1 LSFGIS
7 PFLVALAYH
16 KPIKNKTMRN
26 YFSILMLFSIL
37 SFTLSCSQNKKPEKL
52 KGIVDDVIQID
63 PEKLSGS
70 EPISQLAKVADE
82 KADKTISLNKTNM
95 AQSLD
100 EARNY
105 NKVLIIVGTHTLL
118 KIKNF
123 DDCKK
128 STAWGACMPKGVG
141 LTQKGGDFEK
151 ETDYINNLIGL
162 PDGQNRKMFL
172 FK

>member
-1 LSFGIS
+1 M
-7 PFLVALAYH
+7 
-16 KPIKNKTMRN
+16 KN
-26 YFSILMLFSIL
+26 YFSILLLFSIL
-37 SFTLSCSQNKKPEKL
+37 CFELSCSQNKKQEKL
-52 KGIVDDVIQID
+52 KCIVDDVIQID
-63 PEKLSGS
+63 PDKLSGS
-70 EPISQLAKVADE
+70 EPISQLAKVVAD
-82 KADKTISLNKTNM
+82 KAYKTISLNKSNM
-95 AQSLD
+95 SESLD

-105 NKVLIIVGTHTLL
+105 NKVLIIVGTHTLI

-123 DDCKK
+123 DDCQK
-128 STAWGACMPKGVG
+128 STAWGACMPKGVC